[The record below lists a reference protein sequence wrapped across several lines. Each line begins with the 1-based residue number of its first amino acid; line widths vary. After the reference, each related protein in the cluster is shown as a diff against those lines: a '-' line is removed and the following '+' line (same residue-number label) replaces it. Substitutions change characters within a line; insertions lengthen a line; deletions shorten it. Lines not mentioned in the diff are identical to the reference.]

1 VSETRSDIYLA
12 RHGQTAYNA
21 EPRFQG
27 RLPVPLDP
35 TGRAQAAE
43 LAERAV
49 PYGFAVL
56 YASPL
61 ERALETARVVGDK
74 IGLEP
79 RLDARLAETDCGDWT
94 GRAMPEV
101 QAEDAARFQ
110 EWVDG
115 DPDFRF
121 PGGESFAEQ
130 AKRVQAAIADIRA
143 APERPVLVVC
153 HRHTMRFALSGWS
166 AEGRPRL
173 GGDWRAI
180 GNGEVVPLT

>member
-1 VSETRSDIYLA
+1 VTDSGIYLA

-27 RLPVPLDP
+27 HLPVPLDA

-49 PYGFAVL
+49 PYGFTIL

-61 ERALETARVVGDK
+61 ERALETARVVGER

-79 RLDARLAETDCGDWT
+79 LLDARLSETDCGDWT
-94 GRAMPEV
+94 GRAMADV
-101 QAEDAARFQ
+101 QAEDPERFQ
-110 EWVDG
+110 AWVEG
-115 DPDFRF
+115 DPNFRF

-130 AKRVQAAIADIRA
+130 AERVQAAVADIRA
-143 APERPVLVVC
+143 APERPALVVS
-153 HRHTMRFALSGWS
+153 HRHTMRFAL
-166 AEGRPRL
+166 
-173 GGDWRAI
+173 GGDWGPI
-180 GNGEVVPLT
+180 GNAEIVPLT